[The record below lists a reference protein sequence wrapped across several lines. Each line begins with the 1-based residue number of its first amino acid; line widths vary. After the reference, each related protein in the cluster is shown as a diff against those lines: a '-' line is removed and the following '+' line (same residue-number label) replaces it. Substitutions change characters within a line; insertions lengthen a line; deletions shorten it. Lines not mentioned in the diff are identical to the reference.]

1 MFLLSKPIPVVRQA
15 KGSQNVE
22 GREEET
28 RQGVSGNAISEDCQ
42 GKGWETVDD
51 FRDLLIRIMSNWSL
65 QKDSRTIK
73 LKELTARRNQAK
85 LKTPQHERS
94 DTATSRRRGHDD
106 SDEDDSDSRESS
118 PEKQKHAAT
127 PARREKEKKLG
138 WSPSHSSR
146 LCHVSVLCLIC
157 VV

>member
-1 MFLLSKPIPVVRQA
+1 
-15 KGSQNVE
+15 
-22 GREEET
+22 
-28 RQGVSGNAISEDCQ
+28 
-42 GKGWETVDD
+42 
-51 FRDLLIRIMSNWSL
+51 MSNWSP

-85 LKTPQHERS
+85 QKTPQHERS

-127 PARREKEKKLG
+127 TARREKEKKLG